1 MKWGMTTGTCAALA
15 AKAAAILLMRGER
28 PTEVDV
34 PLPDGNRIQHRV
46 HLFQK
51 EGKSA
56 SATVVKD
63 AGDDPDVTH
72 GSFLISTVKKNKLK
86 SIRFFAGQGVGTVT
100 RAGLAIPPGEPAI
113 NPGPRTMICA
123 ALREVSE
130 QGFDVTISVPNGE
143 ELAQK
148 TFNPRLG
155 IVGGISILG
164 TTGRVR
170 PFSAPALRDAL
181 KCALD
186 VAIAADIR
194 NLVLVPGNMGNKA
207 AQHHFAVNEQ
217 QIVDVSNE
225 WGFMLVE
232 IEKHCFEQVLIVG
245 HPGKL
250 GKLAKG
256 QWQTHS
262 GQSDSAVPYISHLA
276 SQVSSYQVAG
286 ANTVEELFMTCLEST
301 ERHLLGTLLATE
313 IKKKIQQT
321 YPALPPT
328 AVVLIN
334 LKGEIIGHTGDLTL
348 WRAE

>member
-1 MKWGMTTGTCAALA
+1 MKWGLTTGTCAALA
-15 AKAAAILLMRGER
+15 AKAAALLLECNER
-28 PTEVDV
+28 PSEVDI
-34 PLPDGNRIQHRV
+34 PLPDGSRIRHRV

-51 EGKSA
+51 DGEA
-56 SATVVKD
+56 VSATVVKD

-72 GSFLISTVKKNKLK
+72 GSFLISTVKRNNFK

-100 RAGLAIPPGEPAI
+100 RAGLAIPLGEPAI
-113 NPGPRTMICA
+113 NPGPRAMICA

-130 QGFDVTISVPNGE
+130 RGFDVTISVPEGE
-143 ELAQK
+143 QLAQK

-186 VAIAADIR
+186 VAVAADIK

-207 AQHHFAVNEQ
+207 AQHHFAVSGQ

-225 WGFMLVE
+225 WGFMLAE
-232 IEKHCFEQVLIVG
+232 MEKHRFEQLLIVG

-250 GKLAKG
+250 GKLAAG

-262 GQSDSAVPYISHLA
+262 GQSDSAVPTISQLA
-276 SQVSSYQVAG
+276 LQVSSCPTAA
-286 ANTVEELFMTCLEST
+286 ANTVEELFMTCLESE
-301 ERHLLGTLLATE
+301 ERQQLGALLATE
-313 IKKKIQQT
+313 IKKMVQQT
-321 YPALPPT
+321 YPALPET
-328 AVVLIN
+328 AVILIN
-334 LKGEIIGHTGDLTL
+334 LRGEILGHAGDLSF
-348 WRAE
+348 WRVE